1 MASNFDL
8 GNFELKEEISL
19 SDLMLMPT
27 QNLIDVKKDDTTCST
42 KRRFSTPMSNVELN
56 KKIQNAIPRK
66 TRSNNKWAVGVWV
79 DWTLE
84 RNLCPETYADGGR
97 AIPSDPNML
106 TNELLKYWMAHFIQ
120 ECRRGDSTPY
130 PPNTLVQITSGIQR

>member
-42 KRRFSTPMSNVELN
+42 KRRFSTPMSNTELN
-56 KKIQNAIPRK
+56 KKILDFNAIKKLVIFKNGKRYC
-66 TRSNNKWAVGVWV
+66 
-79 DWTLE
+79 LE
-84 RNLCPETYADGGR
+84 
-97 AIPSDPNML
+97 I
-106 TNELLKYWMAHFIQ
+106 
-120 ECRRGDSTPY
+120 
-130 PPNTLVQITSGIQR
+130 

>member
-42 KRRFSTPMSNVELN
+42 KRRFSTPMSNAELN
-56 KKIQNAIPRK
+56 KKIQDAIPRK

-79 DWTLE
+79 AWTQE
-84 RNLCPETYADGGR
+84 RNLFPETYADGGR

-106 TNELLKYWMAHFIQ
+106 TNEL
-120 ECRRGDSTPY
+120 DSACTMTLTV
-130 PPNTLVQITSGIQR
+130 PNAIKKVVIFKNGKRYCLEI